1 MPARQI
7 LILQSLSFLVY
18 VVGSSTNKVGGET
31 TLPAPQQLA
40 GWALLTFILF
50 AMSDLTSTAEV
61 AVAFAWLIFI
71 SVLLLYGVDL
81 FDRLSDMVGGKRF
94 NA

>member
-7 LILQSLSFLVY
+7 LILQSLSFLTY
-18 VVGSSTNKVGGET
+18 TIGSGTNKVGTT

-50 AMSDLTSTAEV
+50 AMTDLESTAEV

-71 SVLLLYGVDL
+71 SVMLLYGVDL
-81 FDRLSDMVGGKRF
+81 FNRLSDMVGGKRF